1 MRKYFIINEDYVKS
15 DFVVIIKI
23 QDANYAIGL
32 MSMF

>member
-1 MRKYFIINEDYVKS
+1 MNDYVKS

-32 MSMF
+32 LP